1 MLMAASCIKTI
12 AASKSSDAAGVAS
25 LLQFLM
31 LVLLLLL
38 LPLSCPT
45 WGREFFNGDG

>member
-1 MLMAASCIKTI
+1 MAASCIKTI

-25 LLQFLM
+25 VQFLM

-45 WGREFFNGDG
+45 WGKESFSGDG